1 MSNNRTRQLKRDC
14 RAFLPGVIFLCF
26 LHRLTGL
33 ATPTF
38 LARLMGDMSD
48 SLLRLDTP
56 AILSALPPFL
66 FAVSLQV
73 LLVPGWKLVLNLLL
87 TKQGFSYD
95 AFLMNKFI
103 RLPLSS
109 VEKVEAGALMERL
122 EEDSAALCWN
132 QMVICAYPGA
142 IGVFACVL
150 GYLLFAGNK
159 NILFSLGIVLFSA
172 LPVVYTIYIGK
183 VQARLKKMASEY
195 QDSRKQME
203 QELLQ
208 GKDFS
213 KIYHLH
219 PYFTGRLDRLFQ
231 SFLEKNGKMQYRI
244 SAKTQVLGYL
254 CDYGSHLSVIL
265 LGAFL
270 MCQGSLSLGTL
281 LSGYLMLP
289 TISQSFRYIQEWVTE
304 IHNQKTYAK
313 RMELF
318 YAAQEE
324 KEFSGER
331 LRSLDAVNISFAYPD
346 SPGPVIEN
354 LDFHMTCEEN
364 RRLTGANGSGK
375 STLFSI
381 LAGLYQSQS
390 GVVCGGAPM
399 GQRRKSVALLEQ
411 DGAVFSGTLWE
422 NLFLPESK
430 RPQAEKLLGEMGLKK
445 DLDYEILPGGSKLS
459 PGERKKILLVRALLR
474 DSVFLLLDEPLN
486 HLDSQAAAVLQ
497 SILAQRNGGLLLIS
511 HQDAICD
518 SLHIQPFP

>member
-1 MSNNRTRQLKRDC
+1 MTNNRNRQLKRDC
-14 RAFLPGVIFLCF
+14 RTFLTGVIFLCF
-26 LHRLTGL
+26 LHRLTAL
-33 ATPTF
+33 ATPTI

-48 SLLRLDTP
+48 CLLRLDTP

-66 FAVSLQV
+66 CAVFLQV
-73 LLVPGWKLVLNLLL
+73 LLVPAWKLVLNLLL
-87 TKQGFSYD
+87 TKQGFAYD

-103 RLPLSS
+103 RLPLSW
-109 VEKVEAGALMERL
+109 VEKVEVGALMERL

-132 QMVICAYPGA
+132 QMVLYAYPGA
-142 IGVFACVL
+142 IGVFVCTL
-150 GYLLFAGNK
+150 GYLLFTGNIH
-159 NILFSLGIVLFSA
+159 ILFSLGIVLFSA

-203 QELLQ
+203 QELLE
-208 GKDFS
+208 GRDFS
-213 KIYHLH
+213 KCYRLH
-219 PYFTGRLDRLFQ
+219 PYFTERLDQLFQ
-231 SFLEKNGKMQYRI
+231 SFLETNGKMQYRI

-254 CDYGSHLSVIL
+254 CDYGSHLAVIL

-270 MCQGSLSLGTL
+270 MCQGSLSLGGL

-289 TISQSFRYIQEWVTE
+289 TISQSFRYMQEWVTE

-318 YAAQEE
+318 YSAQEE
-324 KEFSGER
+324 REFSGER
-331 LRSLDAVNISFAYPD
+331 LSALDAVNISFTYPD
-346 SPGPVIEN
+346 SPRPVIEN
-354 LDFHMTCEEN
+354 LDFHMTSEEN

-375 STLFSI
+375 STLLSI
-381 LAGLYQSQS
+381 LAGLYQPQS
-390 GVVCGGAPM
+390 GMVCGGAPI
-399 GQRRKSVALLEQ
+399 GQRRKSVALQEQ

-422 NLFLPESK
+422 NLFLPPSK

-445 DLDYEILPGGSKLS
+445 DLDFEISSGGSNLS

-474 DSVFLLLDEPLN
+474 KSPFLLLDEPLN

-497 SILAQRNGGLLLIS
+497 SLLSQRTGGLLLVS
-511 HQDAICD
+511 HLDSICN
-518 SLHIQPFP
+518 SLNIQPFP